1 MRDNDQI
8 LPLVSLFTC
17 LTPFQLLLQIMYLFT
32 TNRELTEYR
41 LMLQK
46 QSRGFWHNFTYYKG
60 ARRRKKV
67 LTSSKLQQLFKS
79 LDWKE
84 YVMFQSN
91 MIKVKSRCYP
101 NSEKEITKKIG
112 LYVQR
117 TKWIQE
123 QRGLFA
129 GSKSKPHLIYC
140 TTFTPKTKNIS
151 FHHFKT
157 LAYSSKWPILTRN
170 L

>member
-17 LTPFQLLLQIMYLFT
+17 LTPFQLLLQIMHLFT

-46 QSRGFWHNFTYYKG
+46 QSRGFWCTEKE
-60 ARRRKKV
+60 KSLK
-67 LTSSKLQQLFKS
+67 SSKLQQLFKS

-112 LYVQR
+112 LYVQK